1 MSGRERLAIEPPP
14 PVRPAAGATLSA
26 PRLVAMAG
34 SLALT
39 ILLAASNPL
48 LGLLGVLGFVGAF
61 LSGLVGVGG
70 AIIMIPLLL
79 YVPPVVG
86 FDALEIR
93 TVAAITIVQVAV
105 AGLVGMAGHR
115 GRIERSLVVA
125 IGVTMTAASF
135 AGALLSAAVDP
146 LVLEAVFATMA
157 AAAAVV
163 TLMRRGRMTP
173 DRAGPLVFSRPAA
186 AALGGGIGFLAGMV
200 GAGGAFL
207 LMPAMLFGLHIP
219 MRAAVGASL
228 ATVALSAGAGLIG
241 KVATGQVDWLLA
253 AALVGGAIPGSM
265 IGALVSHRTRVEH
278 LSTILGVVVG
288 LVAIRMWIGILA

>member
-1 MSGRERLAIEPPP
+1 
-14 PVRPAAGATLSA
+14 
-26 PRLVAMAG
+26 MAG
-34 SLALT
+34 SLALI
-39 ILLAASNPL
+39 ILLAANDPL
-48 LGLLGVLGFVGAF
+48 LGLLGALGFVGAF

-86 FDALEIR
+86 FEALEIR

-105 AGLVGMAGHR
+105 AGVVGMAGHR

-135 AGALLSAAVDP
+135 AGALLSASVDP

-163 TLMRRGRMTP
+163 TLLRRRRMTA
-173 DRAGPLVFSRPAA
+173 DRPGPLVFSRPAA
-186 AALGGGIGFLAGMV
+186 AALGGAIGFLAGMV

-207 LMPAMLFGLHIP
+207 LMPAMLFGLHVP
-219 MRAAVGASL
+219 MRVAVGASL
-228 ATVALSAGAGLIG
+228 ATVAISAGAGLIG

-253 AALVGGAIPGSM
+253 AALVGGAIPGSI
-265 IGALVSHRTRVEH
+265 IGALVSRRTRVEH
-278 LSTILGVVVG
+278 LSTVLGVVVG